1 MKISVRF
8 DNESKKRV
16 RKILREFA
24 MYKTHIELSQNDK
37 TYNEQIQS
45 LEYAFSVVLSRL
57 EHLNKNGRTDDVVQL
72 AKKNY

>member
-1 MKISVRF
+1 
-8 DNESKKRV
+8 
-16 RKILREFA
+16 
-24 MYKTHIELSQNDK
+24 MYKTHIEFSQNDK

-57 EHLNKNGRTDDVVQL
+57 EHLNKNGRTDDAVQL